1 MHSRSL
7 LFAIVG
13 VICALDANQ
22 HAAYAER
29 VLLDTER
36 DGWSLWT
43 AYGPGMN
50 ERYGLGNNSKHYH
63 HPSRVLTAGTA
74 RVLEAVDTGE
84 GETKRY
90 QSGCL
95 STREAPH
102 GAGFFRFTNDVR
114 SLRFEFDVT
123 ISDWNHAVWP
133 ACWLRGVGGAS
144 VHEIDVLE
152 GFTAQTGTNLYRFAV
167 HSAGHINVIR
177 DPWPGTPLAAG
188 ERATVWVEVHRPGT
202 RHDTLAVIRAG
213 KNDTV
218 TVNEPDPHTAGWWAD
233 DYGWDL
239 IVQQQI
245 GGNWVGDPDLPYTGV
260 LQNGQSGRPAS
271 EVPTWGGYSTMTIH
285 RVRVV
290 AALDVYHLESTLLNS
305 GTNLVSFDSW
315 TTRNYTLQSST
326 NLLYDEWVTVPGQ
339 GPRAG
344 AGGPDLMT
352 APVDAPLQYFRL
364 RIEP

>member
-1 MHSRSL
+1 ML
-7 LFAIVG
+7 
-13 VICALDANQ
+13 CTALTTGPAL
-22 HAAYAER
+22 AGR
-29 VLLDTER
+29 VLLDTET

-43 AYGPGMN
+43 AYGPGLN
-50 ERYGLGNNSKHYH
+50 ERYGSANNSKHYH
-63 HPSRVLTAGTA
+63 HPSRVLANGA
-74 RVLEAVDTGE
+74 ERILEAVDTGV
-84 GETKRY
+84 GEPKRY

-95 STREAPH
+95 STREAPD

-133 ACWLRGVGGAS
+133 ACWLRGVGGAG

-167 HSAGHINVIR
+167 HPAGNINVIR
-177 DPWPGTPLAAG
+177 DPWPGTPLPPG

-213 KNDTV
+213 KNDIV
-218 TVNEPDPHTAGWWAD
+218 RVNEPDPHTAAWWTD

-245 GGNWVGDPDLPYTGV
+245 GGNWVGDPDLPYTGF
-260 LQNGQSGRPAS
+260 LQNGQPGRPAS
-271 EVPTWGGYSTMTIH
+271 EVPTWDGHSTMTIH

-290 AALDVYHLESTLLNS
+290 AALDAYQIEHTPLAENSHLLF
-305 GTNLVSFDSW
+305 FDSW
-315 TTRNYTLQSST
+315 TTRNYTLQSTT
-326 NLLYDEWVTVPGQ
+326 NLSQNQWSAVPGQ
-339 GPRAG
+339 GPRPG
-344 AGGPDLMT
+344 VGGPDSME
-352 APVDAPLQYFRL
+352 ASIQAPLQYFRL
-364 RIEP
+364 RVDP